1 MPVNLQMSPP
11 NRLVRFLPHLVDI
24 GIIILLILATI
35 AINLRMIQ
43 YGLNGTGDL
52 RWHVTWIQHFAK
64 ELTEGIW
71 YPRWLAGTNFGYG
84 SPTLVYYPP
93 LTYYLGAAFKLIGLE
108 TEKAITLLFSF
119 GIFLTGLG
127 FYIYGRYRWGKIP
140 GVIGALF
147 YLCAPGAII
156 HANGGALGQLFALP
170 WIPLGLYLTDK
181 ALVKPIW
188 RVPLAILW
196 MLVAITHTPSLLL
209 WAIAWGLYTLYFLLK
224 RSWKAVVGA
233 LFSAGI
239 GWGMA
244 CPYLIPAIFEESFV
258 NIDYCKLSKEGFQM
272 FSLSQILQEGFANI
286 LFEQLIAIAFLT
298 GIVLICA
305 GKNVALVKETWLW
318 LGFSLIIFFL
328 MSDLSWPIWQLSK
341 TLQTIEHS
349 GRLGGLLYFG
359 EAGLCALAVTS
370 LLQWQWRWRILPS
383 LIIAGLILIN
393 FRFGYQLSRSLPSL
407 HSPGGGKVF
416 VRPWLETA
424 LYNPYSDKLIDVPE
438 FRPRLEHGDLTF
450 YPRERYSDE
459 GMPRVEISAGEEQKM
474 PFSIPK
480 LGQPRVSVL
489 KGQATVTIEQW
500 DSYER
505 QLKVTSQD
513 NSTVRIRLYY
523 YPAWHLYV
531 NGKAQ
536 EIQKAEDGTIQLTLQ
551 PGNYTIRLRYEWTPA
566 FIAGII
572 VSLLSLAVL
581 LGSWIKIGRNSARRK
596 EQIIGSPEQ

>member
-1 MPVNLQMSPP
+1 MSSTSRQP
-11 NRLVRFLPHLVDI
+11 RFLPYLVDL

-52 RWHVTWIQHFAK
+52 RWHITWIQHFAK

-108 TEKAITLLFSF
+108 TEKAITFLFSV
-119 GIFLTGLG
+119 GLFLTGLG
-127 FYIYGRYRWGKIP
+127 FYIYGRYRWGKIA
-140 GVIGALF
+140 GAIGALF
-147 YLCAPGAII
+147 YLSAPGPII
-156 HANGGALGQLFALP
+156 YANGGVLGGLFALP

-181 ALVKPIW
+181 ALIKPIW
-188 RVPLAILW
+188 RIPLAIFW
-196 MLVAITHTPSLLL
+196 MLVALTHTPSLLL

-224 RSWKAVVGA
+224 RPWQTVVGA

-244 CPYLIPAIFEESFV
+244 CPYLIPAIFEQSFV
-258 NIDYCKLSKEGFQM
+258 NIDYPKLSKEGFQM
-272 FSLSQILQEGFANI
+272 FSLSQLLQGEFA
-286 LFEQLIAIAFLT
+286 LFQQLIAIALLT
-298 GIVLICA
+298 GIVLLCA
-305 GKNVALVKETWLW
+305 RKNAALVKETWLW
-318 LGFSLIIFFL
+318 LAFSLLIFFL
-328 MSDLSWPIWQLSK
+328 MSDLSWPFWQLSK
-341 TLQTIEHS
+341 TLQTIENTA
-349 GRLGGLLYFG
+349 RLGGLLYFG
-359 EAGLCALAVTS
+359 EASLCALAVTS

-383 LIIAGLILIN
+383 LIIAGLILLN
-393 FRFGYQLSRSLPSL
+393 FRYGYQLSRSFPSL

-416 VRPWLETA
+416 IRPWLETT
-424 LYNPYSDKLIDVPE
+424 LYDPYSDKLIDVPE
-438 FRPRLEHGDLTF
+438 FRPRLEQGDLTF

-459 GMPRVEISAGEEQKM
+459 GMPRVEISPAEQQKM

-480 LGQPRVSVL
+480 LGQPRVSVVN
-489 KGQATVTIEQW
+489 GRATVTIEQW
-500 DSYER
+500 DSYQR

-513 NSTVRIRLYY
+513 TSTVRIRLYY

-531 NGKAQ
+531 NDKAQ

-551 PGNYTIRLRYEWTPA
+551 PGTYTIRLRYQWTPA
-566 FIAGII
+566 FLAGII
-572 VSLLSLAVL
+572 LSLLSLAVL
-581 LGSWIKIGRNSARRK
+581 VGAWLKISRTSARRNQ
-596 EQIIGSPEQ
+596 EIIDNLE